1 MTDENDL
8 ETIPG
13 VGKDIKRHL
22 QNIGI
27 KTVEDL
33 IGENPEE
40 LYLRDIAA
48 AGHPTDKCL
57 LYVFRSAV
65 YYAEN
70 ETREPDKLKWWYW
83 KDKEYVSH
91 FRK

>member
-1 MTDENDL
+1 MTDKNDL

-22 QNIGI
+22 LNIGI

-65 YYAEN
+65 Y
-70 ETREPDKLKWWYW
+70 
-83 KDKEYVSH
+83 
-91 FRK
+91 